1 MCGMLHVHGIVR
13 HRSLRRVHGILMH
26 LSHPSTLGAERCH
39 RPVNPPTTPAASRG
53 QRRPSTRE
61 SHTISFTGSSFGG
74 CGVCV
79 CVYLCVCACVRV
91 APVCCPS
98 PAPPSCRSPHT
109 LPLTLSHQVTDTPG
123 SVRRARRLP
132 PPCPVPLCR
141 IAGTGRESHLLVRVV
156 CAESSVPFHTHT
168 ISHEN
173 VGHCHRIG
181 RAVRRRRVR
190 VRSHVPDVPA
200 GDTFFTH
207 HRDGA

>member
-79 CVYLCVCACVRV
+79 CVYLCVCMCACGPCVLSFPRT
-91 APVCCPS
+91 AFMPQ
-98 PAPPSCRSPHT
+98 SPHT
-109 LPLTLSHQVTDTPG
+109 AFNPLTPGDGHAWQCAPCTQVAT
-123 SVRRARRLP
+123 SVPRSVVSNRWHRAR
-132 PPCPVPLCR
+132 V
-141 IAGTGRESHLLVRVV
+141 S
-156 CAESSVPFHTHT
+156 
-168 ISHEN
+168 
-173 VGHCHRIG
+173 
-181 RAVRRRRVR
+181 
-190 VRSHVPDVPA
+190 PA
-200 GDTFFTH
+200 GPCRVCRVKCSLPH
-207 HRDGA
+207 PHNQP